1 MFFRRFYLDQTIFE
15 FDPVEMMFTCLYLA
29 SQVDEI
35 AFSLDPNGNIEK
47 VVELIRQPKFC
58 TSESKHHGFDLC
70 RNCIVGNHAGKGSEV
85 PAHDLYTFSAD

>member
-1 MFFRRFYLDQTIFE
+1 MVFFRRFYLDQTIFE

-35 AFSLDPNGNIEK
+35 DFSLDPNGNIEK

-58 TSESKHHGFDLC
+58 TAESKRLSGL
-70 RNCIVGNHAGKGSEV
+70 S
-85 PAHDLYTFSAD
+85 L